1 MDFVLLLFEFDRRS
15 LSMAYFFLG
24 VAFSTFA
31 ADERRRLSPAA
42 SDLAVSW
49 IWAVGPAPSLSAV
62 ALLGADGVLPA
73 RLSYEHPGLPHRVS
87 RSAVYL
93 GFVRHLV
100 VHSHTGRGWLEVR
113 SARVAVLVPR
123 ASPSSVSCPPAVL
136 TYRRLP
142 LPVVPP
148 MLDYMY
154 SYIF

>member
-31 ADERRRLSPAA
+31 ADERRRLSPSA

-87 RSAVYL
+87 RSAVYFGVCSAPGRSL
-93 GFVRHLV
+93 PYRPWVARGTVGEGGGACPACLAVLRLV
-100 VHSHTGRGWLEVR
+100 
-113 SARVAVLVPR
+113 SAR
-123 ASPSSVSCPPAVL
+123 
-136 TYRRLP
+136 RLD
-142 LPVVPP
+142 V
-148 MLDYMY
+148 
-154 SYIF
+154 